1 MFMQHRVLRKGLSAR
16 AMTGSVDRAFHALSI
31 RTAGSGDGWRLGDTG
46 SALVLCQTMP
56 VGDDACYVM
65 CVAVSEQRDGIGII
79 DTVKDRLS
87 KTVSID

>member
-31 RTAGSGDGWRLGDTG
+31 RTAASGNDWRLGDTG
-46 SALVLCQTMP
+46 SALVLCQAMP

-65 CVAVSEQRDGIGII
+65 CVAVSEQQSGVAVI

-87 KTVSID
+87 KTVAID